1 MSYTRFSTADPQ
13 GTMEED
19 SLGSW
24 VPLADAERLARQ
36 AEVMLKLLAA
46 CKAMLCAMS
55 TDDHRKATWMI
66 MKAVQ
71 EAEGGQR

>member
-1 MSYTRFSTADPQ
+1 MRYTRYSTADPQ

-36 AEVMLKLLAA
+36 AEVMPKLLAA
-46 CKAMLCAMS
+46 CQAMLCAMS

-71 EAEGGQR
+71 EAEGKHA